1 MLMKGSNLATV
12 NIYDLTLKNI
22 FMIYYML
29 MLAYIV
35 FYPLAIVSQLTQ
47 FVGRFLIIF
56 SWIVVIYILVLSI
69 SRDIFRYSMLVAATV
84 IPSMLFA
91 SGEVNLSSIF
101 QGAGSFLAL
110 VFLIESCGM
119 IKITPKMV
127 KVIAYSNIVMVA
139 LFLIYSFM
147 PFAYDIATTNIYVQN
162 TSLTMGYA
170 NPNSSAMMLM
180 YTAVI
185 NLIANRCKIYN
196 KYITALIQTVLIYL
210 IIRTDSRASLLCI
223 LILTVV
229 SLLKIKR
236 IPEWVPYCGVAVP
249 LLYISILPF
258 LSSIGYKNDLV
269 IFGKSLYT
277 GREDIFSRELE
288 GYNDWF
294 SWLFGDL
301 FVGGFANH
309 HNAFLSIFL
318 SCGLVGT
325 VIYIFILI
333 KAILPYAKNTN
344 SISYIA
350 ICSILVFIIHA
361 SAESAFLM
369 GSIPYGIMTAT
380 IFLLM
385 SCKKEDFI

>member
-1 MLMKGSNLATV
+1 MKGTNLATV
-12 NIYDLTLKNI
+12 NIFDLKLKNI

-29 MLAYIV
+29 MFSYIV

-47 FVGRFLIIF
+47 WVGRFLIIF
-56 SWIVVIYILVLSI
+56 SWIVVMYILVLSI
-69 SRDIFRYSMLVAATV
+69 SRDIFRYSILVAATV

-91 SGEVNLSSIF
+91 SGEVNISGIF
-101 QGAGSFLAL
+101 QGASSFLAL

-127 KVIAYSNIVMVA
+127 KGIAYSNIVMVA

-147 PFAYDIATTNIYVQN
+147 PFAYDIETTNIYVQN

-180 YTAVI
+180 YTAAI

-196 KYITALIQTVLIYL
+196 KYITVLIQTVLIYL

-236 IPEWVPYCGVAVP
+236 IPQWVVCCSVAIP
-249 LLYISILPF
+249 LLYIFLLPY
-258 LSSIGYKNDLV
+258 LSRIGYRNDIV

-277 GREDIFSRELE
+277 GREEIFVSELE
-288 GYNDWF
+288 GYNNWF

-309 HNAFLSIFL
+309 HNAVLSIFL
-318 SCGLVGT
+318 SCGLVGI
-325 VIYIFILI
+325 VIYTIILI
-333 KAILPYAKNTN
+333 NAILPYAKNTN
-344 SISYIA
+344 SMSYIA
-350 ICSILVFIIHA
+350 ICSILVFIIHS
-361 SAESAFLM
+361 SAESAFLI